1 MNEKEFIDC
10 IRVDDCIKIYPNLE
24 YLNHAQS
31 LKVYILCEKTIVNY
45 PDINIIKNLINGT
58 ISESDKMIIKGSPL
72 KFNFKLN
79 EIIELN
85 KAKKEIF
92 IVNKTFLLKRR
103 FNNFGENPYL
113 LYKINSKK
121 ILYFSK
127 EYNAIE
133 IESKNKNILSNHPQ
147 NNININNINN
157 INPMNNIFSNI
168 PSNITTND
176 LNNNINNNINNS
188 LNNNINN
195 SLNINKNLNPNL
207 NYQKSEIILNSLI
220 LLYEI
225 YMKIIIQKNMF

>member
-10 IRVDDCIKIYPNLE
+10 IRVDDCIKKCPNLE

-58 ISESDKMIIKGSPL
+58 ISESDKMLIKGSPL

-92 IVNKTFLLKRR
+92 IVNKAFLLKMRV
-103 FNNFGENPYL
+103 NNIGESPCL

-121 ILYFSK
+121 ILYFVK
-127 EYNAIE
+127 EFNAIE

-147 NNININNINN
+147 NNINIIN
-157 INPMNNIFSNI
+157 INPMNNIVSNN

-176 LNNNINNNINNS
+176 LNNIINNNINKS
-188 LNNNINN
+188 LNNKRILYTANKSNSNKRKTNFLSLSKSFCNFTIFSFN
-195 SLNINKNLNPNL
+195 SLFLFF
-207 NYQKSEIILNSLI
+207 SLI
-220 LLYEI
+220 
-225 YMKIIIQKNMF
+225 KKFN